1 MIRSFICLTAAT
13 VLLSVGVDVGAH
25 HSNAPHYDA
34 TRPVQLEGTVTEFE
48 FVNPHAFL
56 HIDVPGDDGGSV
68 VWDCEMAA
76 AIMLRRRGW
85 AANDFVPGQRI
96 TVNGIAARREPH
108 GCSIRS
114 IVLEDGTE
122 VHLQGGGLVQRSEVL
137 APAAASDA
145 ELHGIA
151 GSWVRDMQRRP
162 NGPLTGPGPRDL
174 EPPGSEWFTEE
185 GFAAQSTYDERFD
198 DPSFRCSASSISRAW
213 SGPGTPTE
221 ISVAGDQITIR
232 HEFMDTVRTAQFGVR
247 EHPEDLTPVDFGH
260 SIAWLEGETLVI
272 DTVGFAPGVLAP
284 HPGILHSD
292 ALHII
297 ERLSVDAGDR
307 ALRVAWVAEDPKYFS
322 MPFSGEFLYQPSEFP
337 VEPYGCVVENA
348 NR

>member
-1 MIRSFICLTAAT
+1 MVRSFIRLTAAII
-13 VLLSVGVDVGAH
+13 LLSVGFGVGAH

-68 VWDCEMAA
+68 IWDCEMAA

-85 AANDFVPGQRI
+85 SANDFVPGQRI

-122 VHLQGGGLVQRSEVL
+122 VHLQGGGLVQRSEGL
-137 APAAASDA
+137 TPAASSDA
-145 ELHGIA
+145 GLHGIA
-151 GSWVRDMQRRP
+151 GLWVRDMQRRP
-162 NGPLTGPGPRDL
+162 NGPLTGPGPANP
-174 EPPGSEWFTEE
+174 EPPGREAFTEE
-185 GFAAQSTYDERFD
+185 GLEVQATYDQRFN

-213 SGPGTPTE
+213 SGPGTPTQ
-221 ISVAGDQITIR
+221 IALTGNTITIR
-232 HEFMDTVRTAQFGVR
+232 HEFMDTVRTAQLGVR
-247 EHPEDLTPVDFGH
+247 GHPEGLAPVEFGH
-260 SIAWLEGETLVI
+260 SIAWFEGETLVI
-272 DTVGFAPGVLAP
+272 DTVGFAPGVLTP

-292 ALHII
+292 ALHIV
-297 ERLSVDAGDR
+297 ERLSVDAADQT
-307 ALRVAWVAEDPKYFS
+307 LRVAWTADDPKYFART
-322 MPFSGEFLYQPSEFP
+322 FSGEFLYQPSP
-337 VEPYGCVVENA
+337 YAVEPYNCTVENS